1 MAANRLGIGFIGSGF
16 VTRFHLQAWLGVRDA
31 DVLGVYSPNPEHAAA
46 AADLARELRVGNARA
61 FNSIAEMIAAP
72 EIDCL
77 WLCGPNHMRVHNMQS
92 ICDALQS
99 GKGKLIGVACEK
111 PLARNVAEARRMV
124 EMVERSGLL
133 HGYLEDQMFA
143 PSVTRGKQI
152 LWSRAAAL
160 TGRPY
165 LARAARRT
173 QRAAFALVLARRVA
187 RRRCAQ

>member
-1 MAANRLGIGFIGSGF
+1 MTGNRLGIGFIGSGF

-31 DVLGVYSPNPEHAAA
+31 DVRGVYSPNPEHAAA
-46 AADLARELRVGNARA
+46 TAGLARELRAGNTRP

-77 WLCGPNHMRVHNMQS
+77 WLCGPNHLRLQNMQS

-111 PLARNVAEARRMV
+111 PLARNVAKARRMV
-124 EMVERSGLL
+124 EMVDRSGLL

-143 PSVTRGKQI
+143 PSG
-152 LWSRAAAL
+152 AAL
-160 TGRPY
+160 ACGW
-165 LARAARRT
+165 ASDA
-173 QRAAFALVLARRVA
+173 
-187 RRRCAQ
+187 